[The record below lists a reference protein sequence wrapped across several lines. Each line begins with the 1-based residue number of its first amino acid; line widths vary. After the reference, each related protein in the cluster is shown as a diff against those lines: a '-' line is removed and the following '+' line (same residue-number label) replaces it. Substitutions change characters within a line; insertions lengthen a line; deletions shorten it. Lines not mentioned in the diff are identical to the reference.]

1 MELTANRALQSCQN
15 MASLVVVVGVGDGE
29 VVRQLRADP
38 MTGAKDIFAIAL
50 PGDAEVDGATRVGSW
65 IELQEWVFRHFSD
78 HKDLIRLSGADILDT
93 HPIGAEAEAF
103 RRAHL
108 ERLHQ
113 CLGDRCWG
121 LGNDINDT
129 FMGFHHA
136 CMNAEAILPSP
147 SIGQIAGAW
156 GNIPVIS
163 IGAGPSVRDH
173 LNELRHLQNRCLLVA
188 CDAVYPA
195 LLEQHIIPHVV
206 TPMERLK
213 QQSPLVKDAGNTHTY
228 FMGLPVCHPDTV
240 KPFGHRTVYLHAF
253 DQLYDWLEPN
263 ERLRCLTGSSTGVL
277 SFYVAASLT
286 RGPVYLVGHDLA
298 KDVNGKTHW
307 DACTLGTEG
316 FDGEAQNVGEFGD
329 NGYEKRM
336 IPGNDGGLVES
347 ITWWDTFR
355 AEIGLQAAAIPD
367 RVFNVNA
374 YDKRYAVI
382 ENTRPAPLP
391 SHIGMP
397 YIPPVVLP
405 RVNTERIERYRANR
419 KQLPDDCDRFCDAM
433 MNLQGDI
440 RRTIMTPPTSWD
452 LAALMSRM
460 APDAG
465 VSAGNSAAFR
475 YILRSAV
482 FNDQSYAGYRAR
494 GFADQPNAVFTTMQ
508 SIDAL
513 CDACINTAQQL
524 KPVMAALC

>member
-1 MELTANRALQSCQN
+1 MELITDQALQSCQN
-15 MASLVVVVGVGDGE
+15 MASLVVVVGVGDGSLLK
-29 VVRQLRADP
+29 RMRADP
-38 MTGAKDIFAIAL
+38 LVGTKEIFALAL
-50 PGDAEVDGATRVGSW
+50 PGDPDFEGAERVSTW
-65 IELQEWVFRHFSD
+65 PELQEWVFKHFSD
-78 HKDLIRLSGADILDT
+78 HRDLIRLSGADILDS
-93 HPIGAEAEAF
+93 HPLGDEAEAF
-103 RRAHL
+103 RRQHL
-108 ERLHQ
+108 QRLHN

-136 CMNAEAILPSP
+136 CLNAEAILPSP
-147 SIGQIAGAW
+147 SIGQLAGCM
-156 GNIPVIS
+156 GNIPAIS
-163 IGAGPSVRDH
+163 IGAGPSVKEH
-173 LNELRHLQNRCLLVA
+173 LNELRHLQKRCLLVA

-195 LLEQHIIPHVV
+195 LLEQGIVPHVV

-240 KPFGHRTVYLHAF
+240 RPFKHRTVYLHCF

-298 KDVNGKTHW
+298 KDASGKTHW

-316 FDGEAQNVGEFGD
+316 FDGEAKNIGEFGD

-336 IPGNDGGLVES
+336 IPGNDGNLVES

-355 AEIGLQAAAIPD
+355 AEIGLQAAAIPG

-374 YDKRYAVI
+374 HYKRYAQI
-382 ENTRPAPLP
+382 ETTLPAPLP

-397 YIPPVVLP
+397 YMAPLVFP
-405 RVNTERIERYRANR
+405 RVNSDRIERYRENK
-419 KQLPDDCDRFCDAM
+419 KQLPEDCDRFCEHM
-433 MNLQGDI
+433 KKLQDDI
-440 RRTIMTPPTSWD
+440 RRTLYEPPSSWD
-452 LAALMSRM
+452 LMSLMQRM

-465 VSAGNSAAFR
+465 VSPGNACAFR

-482 FNDQSYAGYRAR
+482 YNDQAYAGNRAR
-494 GFADQPNAVFTTMQ
+494 GFADKTHAMFTTMH

-513 CDACINTAQQL
+513 CDACIGTVQQL
-524 KPVMAALC
+524 KPVMAAL